1 MTFVET
7 AIASLILIFACAQ
20 FFSIINGMFTDYGYE
35 NNVTF
40 FDKCKVI
47 VSFGKKEPKY
57 LYLSIIGALCVA
69 FGIIYDYQK
78 EMASYDSAVSVAMIW
93 LLVGVEFFWAY
104 TALNLL
110 RTDFANYPT
119 FKEHVSYHHPELD
132 DINEYYKSVSELKA
146 NQGQFDEALRAYE
159 KLEKIP
165 SKIKDVVNEEYHL
178 PNKAIDDVLNAAVE
192 SEVVTAYPNY
202 HLKKQEMLNKN
213 IDSVCQFNLN
223 CDCSISKAGETARVE
238 IKLGDKWRSMMIPC
252 AAFEPNHLTNMDMSW
267 KGKLWCDFGKTKL
280 IKDGKLQRDNLAR
293 LKIEIEYPNEKYLS
307 ELEMFHK
314 KYGDT
319 IKQAEEL
326 EKKLRG

>member
-146 NQGQFDEALRAYE
+146 NQGQFDEALKAYE
-159 KLEKIP
+159 ELEKIP
-165 SKIKDVVNEEYHL
+165 AKIKDSVNKGYYL
-178 PNKAIDDVLNAAVE
+178 PDETIEDVLSAAIENNA
-192 SEVVTAYPNY
+192 VTAYANY

-213 IDSVCQFNLN
+213 IESVIQYNLK
-223 CDCSISKAGETARVE
+223 CDCYISKIEEMAQVEVYFGENRHT
-238 IKLGDKWRSMMIPC
+238 MMVPC
-252 AAFEPNHLTNMDMSW
+252 EAFEPHHLNSLNMSW
-267 KGKLWCDFGKTKL
+267 RGNLWCDFGKVKL
-280 IKDGKLQRDNLAR
+280 IQDGKLKRDNVAYLN
-293 LKIEIEYPNEKYLS
+293 IEIEYPNEKYLA

-319 IKQAEEL
+319 IKLAETL
-326 EKKLRG
+326 EKKLRS